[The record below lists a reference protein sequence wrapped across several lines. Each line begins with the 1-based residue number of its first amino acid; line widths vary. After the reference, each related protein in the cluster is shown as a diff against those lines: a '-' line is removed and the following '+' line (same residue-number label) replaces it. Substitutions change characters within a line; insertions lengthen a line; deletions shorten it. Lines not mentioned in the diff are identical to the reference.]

1 MNDNEVNRTSS
12 RVRILL
18 LVILMA
24 GLAGSSLAQSDP
36 QPLNIRY
43 RGDISGLDPQFTSS
57 LNDIGV
63 VDNIYSQLVRF
74 ETGTADIVGDLATE
88 WEISADGLTYTFKLR
103 EGVQWHR
110 GYGEVT
116 SADVKWT
123 FERYLGTESVSSLRF
138 DWLTIDRIETPD
150 EYTVVFVLSEPDAPF
165 LSKLGYP
172 RGTGIANQ
180 QAIEEFGDEYTFN
193 AIGSGPYML
202 ERWVPGERIELVAN
216 PDYYEPGL
224 PRTRR
229 INLIPIASDI
239 VAAGAIE
246 TGELQLGLFRD
257 PDVVARLSAL
267 PGIALDTASQ
277 SALSGLYYD
286 MRSPPFDDHR
296 VRQAVHHAINKDELV
311 SSVLGGL
318 ATVAVSPF
326 PPFVRGFTADV
337 LEYAYDP
344 ALARELLTEAGYPD
358 GFSVTLLSTQLEPW
372 PLVGPILQFYLGEV
386 GIDIEL
392 RQLEH
397 GTYGSE
403 REIANYD
410 MVVYT
415 RTGLPDPMTWT
426 GLFHSRTVPPGINSS
441 WYSNPAVD
449 ELIDTALVTVD
460 PAERADMYETVLQ
473 QVMEDAALVPL
484 FHVGVQVLRA
494 ENIEGFDVPIG
505 HDFPLK
511 TVQAVD

>member
-1 MNDNEVNRTSS
+1 MTDNDLS
-12 RVRILL
+12 RKARSPLITILAAA
-18 LVILMA
+18 LVFV
-24 GLAGSSLAQSDP
+24 AGSLATAQTEDV
-36 QPLNIRY
+36 LTIRY

-74 ETGTADIVGDLATE
+74 VTGTAEIVGDLATH
-88 WEISADGLTYTFKLR
+88 WDISDDGLEYTFYLR

-116 SADVKWT
+116 AADVRWT
-123 FERYLGTESVSSLRF
+123 YERYLGDDATSSLRF

-150 EYTVVFVLSEPDAPF
+150 DYTVVFILSEPDAPF

-180 QAIEEFGDEYTFN
+180 QAIEEFGADYAFN

-216 PDYYEPGL
+216 PDYYEPDL
-224 PRTRR
+224 PAADR
-229 INLIPIASDI
+229 IILVPIASDI

-246 TGELQLGLFRD
+246 TGELALGLFRD
-257 PDVVARLSAL
+257 PDVVARLESL
-267 PGIALDTASQ
+267 PGIVVDRASQ

-286 MRSPPFDDHR
+286 MRTPPFDDLR
-296 VRQAVHHAINKDELV
+296 VRQAIHHAINKQELV
-311 SSVLGGL
+311 DAVLGGL

-326 PPFVRGFTADV
+326 PPFVMGSTSDV
-337 LEYAYDP
+337 AQYDYDP
-344 ALARELLTEAGYPD
+344 ERARELLAEAGYPD
-358 GFSVTLLSTQLEPW
+358 GFAATLLSTQLEPW

-386 GIDIEL
+386 GIDIDL

-403 REIANYD
+403 REVSNYD
-410 MVVYT
+410 LVVYT
-415 RTGLPDPMTWT
+415 RTGLPDPFTWT
-426 GLFHSRTVPPGINSS
+426 GLFHSQTVPPGINSS
-441 WYSNPAVD
+441 YYTNAAAD
-449 ELIDTALVTVD
+449 DLIDTALVTVD
-460 PAERADMYETVLQ
+460 PEERAALYVQLLQ
-473 QVMEDAALVPL
+473 LVMEDAALVPL
-484 FHVGVQVLRA
+484 FHVGVQVVRS
-494 ENIEGFDVPIG
+494 EDVEGFDVPIG

-511 TVQAVD
+511 TVRRVP